1 MNKVDNNHAYI
12 GVSCGHHDSTITVIK
27 GGVVVWSGG
36 RGLSNIDGELIR
48 EARGWVDGSYSLHYY
63 ERPWLKNLR
72 CLWSGEGWRWDRN
85 RVVDIIG
92 ADNMRLLNPA
102 GVVVHTYNHHL
113 SHCGGAFQT
122 SGFEEAVGVVID
134 AIGEWD
140 TATIWRCEW
149 IDGVAKYRL
158 VWRQWYPRSIGL
170 FYSAMTVRCGFRAL
184 GGEGELMRLSERG
197 EAKWVDEL
205 RQIMGL
211 NLHRGVG
218 DILPDAA
225 VEDLAASTQAV
236 AEESIMRIMTRARAI
251 SGNLVYGGGVAFN
264 SLANRRV
271 EGLFDSVYRLRNP
284 GDGGSSLGCAALGY
298 GGRVYIPQ
306 TTK

>member
-12 GVSCGHHDSTITVIK
+12 GVSCGHHDSTITVIR
-27 GGVVVWSGG
+27 GGVMVWRGG
-36 RGLSNIDGELIR
+36 RGLSNIDSELIA
-48 EARGWVDGSYSLHYY
+48 EARGWVGDSYSLHYY

-92 ADNMRLLNPA
+92 ADNMRLLNPG
-102 GVVVHTYNHHL
+102 GVRVHTYNHHL

-122 SGFEEAVGVVID
+122 SEFEEAVGVVID

-149 IDGVAKYRL
+149 IDGVAKYKL

-197 EAKWVDEL
+197 EAKYIGEL
-205 RQIMGL
+205 KQIAGL

-218 DILPDAA
+218 DILPGAR
-225 VEDLAASTQAV
+225 VEDLAASAQAV
-236 AEESIMRIMTRARAI
+236 AEESIMRIMARAREV
-251 SGNLVYGGGVAFN
+251 SGNIVYGGGVAFN
-264 SLANRRV
+264 ELANRRV

-298 GGRVYIPQ
+298 GGLVYIPQ

>member
-1 MNKVDNNHAYI
+1 MDL
-12 GVSCGHHDSTITVIK
+12 DE
-27 GGVVVWSGG
+27 
-36 RGLSNIDGELIR
+36 ELIQ
-48 EARGWVDGSYSLHYY
+48 EARGWVSGSYSLHYY

-72 CLWSGEGWRWDRN
+72 CLWSGEGWRWRGN

-92 ADNMRLLNPA
+92 VDNMRLLNPD
-102 GVVVHTYNHHL
+102 GVGVHTYNHHL
-113 SHCGGAFQT
+113 SHCGAFQT

-140 TATIWRCEW
+140 TATIWRCEF
-149 IDGVAKYRL
+149 IDGVAKYKL

-170 FYSAMTVRCGFRAL
+170 FYSAMTVRCGFKAL
-184 GGEGELMRLSERG
+184 GGESELMRLSERG
-197 EAKWVDEL
+197 KDIWHDEL
-205 RQIMGL
+205 LEISSC

-236 AEESIMRIMTRARAI
+236 AEDAIMRIMVRARAV